1 MSNTVKYRLDPAN
14 LPPLTDRQKAELA
27 TLAQLPDEQID
38 TSDIAELPAEF
49 WSNATRGRFYKP
61 LKSSTTVRVDA
72 DVLAWLKSHG
82 KGYQT
87 RINTILRDAML
98 RTVRQ
103 ETSQRRRGKVV
114 SVK

>member
-38 TSDIAELPAEF
+38 TSYIGELPAAF

-61 LKSSTTVRVDA
+61 LKASTTVRVDA
-72 DVLAWLKSHG
+72 DVLVWQKSHG

-87 RINTILRDAML
+87 HINTILREAML
-98 RTVRQ
+98 RTHRQ
-103 ETSQRRRGKVV
+103 ETSEKSGAEGK
-114 SVK
+114 